1 MTNPVGR
8 RFRRRGI
15 RAATSGPASAERS
28 VVMAEPVLGPSSAG
42 SVVLELGDTVGV
54 LVLEATVELNG
65 REIEIS
71 PVDGSHHHDPARDHD
86 HAHDHDHDHDAH
98 ARRTHSMVRERGTAA
113 GKSYAAV
120 YPGVAVGTYTVWRDH
135 DTPVGT
141 VTIDGGRVTRYRW
154 PD

>member
-1 MTNPVGR
+1 
-8 RFRRRGI
+8 
-15 RAATSGPASAERS
+15 
-28 VVMAEPVLGPSSAG
+28 MAEPVLGPSSAG

-71 PVDGSHHHDPARDHD
+71 PVDGAHHHDDRATTTTATTTATPRPR
-86 HAHDHDHDHDAH
+86 HAHDHDSAHDAH

-120 YPGVAVGTYTVWRDH
+120 YPGLAVGTYTVWRDP
-135 DTPVGT
+135 DTAVGT

>member
-1 MTNPVGR
+1 
-8 RFRRRGI
+8 
-15 RAATSGPASAERS
+15 
-28 VVMAEPVLGPSSAG
+28 MAEPVLGPSSAG
-42 SVVLELGDTVGV
+42 SVVLELGGVVGV
-54 LVLEATVELNG
+54 LVIEATAELNG

-71 PVDGSHHHDPARDHD
+71 PVDGTDHHEHD
-86 HAHDHDHDHDAH
+86 HAHDHHAH
-98 ARRTHSMVRERGTAA
+98 AHRTHSMVRERGTAA

-120 YPGVAVGTYTVWRDH
+120 YPGLAIGTYTVWRDP

>member
-1 MTNPVGR
+1 
-8 RFRRRGI
+8 
-15 RAATSGPASAERS
+15 
-28 VVMAEPVLGPSSAG
+28 MAEPVLGPSSAG
-42 SVVLELGDTVGV
+42 SVVLELGDAVGV
-54 LVLEATVELNG
+54 LVLEASVELNG

-71 PVDGSHHHDPARDHD
+71 PVEGIHGHDHHHGRAHGHAHD
-86 HAHDHDHDHDAH
+86 HAHGDALAH
-98 ARRTHSMVRERGTAA
+98 RTHSMVRERGTAA

-120 YPGVAVGTYTVWRDH
+120 YPGLAVGAYTVWRDR

>member
-1 MTNPVGR
+1 
-8 RFRRRGI
+8 
-15 RAATSGPASAERS
+15 
-28 VVMAEPVLGPSSAG
+28 MAEPVLGPSSAG

-54 LVLEATVELNG
+54 LVLETTAELNG

-71 PVDGSHHHDPARDHD
+71 PAGGTHNHD
-86 HAHDHDHDHDAH
+86 HTHDHDHTDDHDQTHRDADATAH
-98 ARRTHSMVRERGTAA
+98 RTHSMVRERGTAA

-120 YPGVAVGTYTVWRDH
+120 YPGLAVGTYTVWRDH

-154 PD
+154 AD

>member
-1 MTNPVGR
+1 
-8 RFRRRGI
+8 
-15 RAATSGPASAERS
+15 
-28 VVMAEPVLGPSSAG
+28 MAEPVLGPSSAG

-54 LVLEATVELNG
+54 LVLEATAELNG

-71 PVDGSHHHDPARDHD
+71 PVGHDDYDDHD
-86 HAHDHDHDHDAH
+86 HAHGDGHAH
-98 ARRTHSMVRERGTAA
+98 AHRTHSMVRERGTAA

-120 YPGVAVGTYTVWRDH
+120 YPGLAVGAYTVWRDQ

>member
-1 MTNPVGR
+1 
-8 RFRRRGI
+8 
-15 RAATSGPASAERS
+15 
-28 VVMAEPVLGPSSAG
+28 MAEPVLGPSSAG
-42 SVVLELGDTVGV
+42 SVVLELGDAVGV

-71 PVDGSHHHDPARDHD
+71 PVAGYHD
-86 HAHDHDHDHDAH
+86 HAHDHDHTHDHDHDARDHDLNHGDAH
-98 ARRTHSMVRERGTAA
+98 AHRTHSMVRERGTAA

-120 YPGVAVGTYTVWRDH
+120 YPGLAVGVYTVWRDH
-135 DTPVGT
+135 DTPAGT

>member
-1 MTNPVGR
+1 
-8 RFRRRGI
+8 
-15 RAATSGPASAERS
+15 
-28 VVMAEPVLGPSSAG
+28 MAEPVPGPSSAG

-54 LVLEATVELNG
+54 LVLEATIELNG

-71 PVDGSHHHDPARDHD
+71 PVD
-86 HAHDHDHDHDAH
+86 DAH
-98 ARRTHSMVRERGTAA
+98 AHGADHVHRTHSLVRERGTAA

-120 YPGVAVGTYTVWRDH
+120 YPGLAVGTYAVWRDH

-154 PD
+154 PE

>member
-1 MTNPVGR
+1 V
-8 RFRRRGI
+8 
-15 RAATSGPASAERS
+15 
-28 VVMAEPVLGPSSAG
+28 AEPVLGPSSAG

-54 LVLEATVELNG
+54 LLIEASVELNG

-71 PVDGSHHHDPARDHD
+71 PVDGSHHHDLARDHD
-86 HAHDHDHDHDAH
+86 HARDHPHDHDAH

-120 YPGVAVGTYTVWRDH
+120 YPGLAVGTYTLWRDP

>member
-1 MTNPVGR
+1 MT
-8 RFRRRGI
+8 
-15 RAATSGPASAERS
+15 
-28 VVMAEPVLGPSSAG
+28 EPVLGPSSAG

-54 LVLEATVELNG
+54 LVLEATAELNG

-71 PVDGSHHHDPARDHD
+71 PVAGTDHHDDDHD
-86 HAHDHDHDHDAH
+86 HADGDDHTHAH
-98 ARRTHSMVRERGTAA
+98 AHRTHSMVRERGTAA

-120 YPGVAVGTYTVWRDH
+120 YPGLAVGTYTIWRDRG
-135 DTPVGT
+135 TPVGT

>member
-1 MTNPVGR
+1 
-8 RFRRRGI
+8 
-15 RAATSGPASAERS
+15 
-28 VVMAEPVLGPSSAG
+28 MAEPVLGPSSAG

-54 LVLEATVELNG
+54 LVIEATVELNG

-71 PVDGSHHHDPARDHD
+71 PVDGSHHHDHDHD
-86 HAHDHDHDHDAH
+86 HAHDHDQAHDHDHDHDAH

-120 YPGVAVGTYTVWRDH
+120 YPGVAVGTYTVWRDR

>member
-1 MTNPVGR
+1 M
-8 RFRRRGI
+8 
-15 RAATSGPASAERS
+15 SEQ
-28 VVMAEPVLGPSSAG
+28 VLGPSSAG

-71 PVDGSHHHDPARDHD
+71 PVGGEQHHDGDHD
-86 HAHDHDHDHDAH
+86 HTHDHTHGHADAH
-98 ARRTHSMVRERGTAA
+98 GHVHRTHSLVRERGTAA
-113 GKSYAAV
+113 GTSYAAV
-120 YPGVAVGTYTVWRDH
+120 YPGLAVGTYTVWRDH

-141 VTIDGGRVTRYRW
+141 VTIDGGRVSTFRW

>member
-1 MTNPVGR
+1 
-8 RFRRRGI
+8 
-15 RAATSGPASAERS
+15 
-28 VVMAEPVLGPSSAG
+28 MAEPVLGPSSAG
-42 SVVLELGDTVGV
+42 SVVLELGDAVGV

-71 PVDGSHHHDPARDHD
+71 TVGDAHD
-86 HAHDHDHDHDAH
+86 HAHGVAHDYAHGDAH
-98 ARRTHSMVRERGTAA
+98 DRVHRTHSMVRERGTAA

-120 YPGVAVGTYTVWRDH
+120 YPGLAVGVYTVWRDH
-135 DTPVGT
+135 DTPAGT

>member
-1 MTNPVGR
+1 
-8 RFRRRGI
+8 
-15 RAATSGPASAERS
+15 
-28 VVMAEPVLGPSSAG
+28 MAEPVLGPSSAG

-54 LVLEATVELNG
+54 LVLEATAELNG

-71 PVDGSHHHDPARDHD
+71 PVGGTDHHDDHD
-86 HAHDHDHDHDAH
+86 HAHGGGHAHVHVHAH
-98 ARRTHSMVRERGTAA
+98 AHRTHSMVRERGTAA

-120 YPGVAVGTYTVWRDH
+120 YPGLAVGTYTVWRDR

>member
-1 MTNPVGR
+1 
-8 RFRRRGI
+8 
-15 RAATSGPASAERS
+15 
-28 VVMAEPVLGPSSAG
+28 MAEPVLGPSSAG

-54 LVLEATVELNG
+54 LVIEATVELNG

-71 PVDGSHHHDPARDHD
+71 PVDGAHHHDPARDHD
-86 HAHDHDHDHDAH
+86 HAHDHNHDHDHDHDAH

-120 YPGVAVGTYTVWRDH
+120 YPGLAVGTYTLWRDP